1 MDLKCDVQLR
11 NTFKRR
17 LTPWNHEVSLS
28 PQGSS
33 YEFNVNLLSAI
44 LLKLI
49 ADVNVVLPFPLSLC
63 SVPLHMM
70 LLKSLET
77 IVTLKYRQE
86 SEELSHESPA
96 LGNLSP
102 HRQWSFTFWLSLSN
116 FPNLCIM
123 CEKDFFFFLKKEWSS
138 GNNFPSVFKTGDWFF
153 FQTIFQIPSLFSILT
168 SALKVKVSLLNLLEQ
183 QFSTLAAQ

>member
-123 CEKDFFFFLKKEWSS
+123 CEKDFFFFKKKGMELW
-138 GNNFPSVFKTGDWFF
+138 
-153 FQTIFQIPSLFSILT
+153 
-168 SALKVKVSLLNLLEQ
+168 E
-183 QFSTLAAQ
+183 QFSQRFQNGGLIFLSNYLSDSFPLFHSHVSPEGQSLIT